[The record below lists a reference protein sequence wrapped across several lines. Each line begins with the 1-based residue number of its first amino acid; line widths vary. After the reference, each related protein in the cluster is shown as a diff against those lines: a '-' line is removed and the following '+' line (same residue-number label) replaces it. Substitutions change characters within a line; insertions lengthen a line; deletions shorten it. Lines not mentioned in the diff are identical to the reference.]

1 MNLEQLTEI
10 EAIKVLKAR
19 YFRALD
25 TKQWQAWG
33 DCFTEGIQAR
43 FDGADGSFDFSSR
56 EELVTTN
63 SSLLAS
69 VVTVHQGHT
78 PEIELTSPTTARGI
92 WSMYDRVELPGA
104 AFEGWGHYHEDYV
117 KSAGG
122 WKISRIHLTRLK
134 ISPLADTA
142 AGG

>member
-1 MNLEQLTEI
+1 VDVEQLAEL
-10 EAIKVLKAR
+10 EAIKALKAR
-19 YFRALD
+19 YFRTLD

-33 DCFTEGIQAR
+33 DCFTEDIQAR

-63 SSLLAS
+63 AALLAT
-69 VVTVHQGHT
+69 VATVHQGHT
-78 PEIELTSPTTARGI
+78 PEIELISATTARGI

-117 KSAGG
+117 KRADG
-122 WKISRIHLTRLK
+122 WKIARIHLTRLK
-134 ISPLADTA
+134 ISPLADTD